1 MIKFSDEMQI
11 ILEEVIEKRK
21 PELKRLL
28 PYVVN
33 RQPFEN
39 KDVADLCSELTNE
52 LCETGF
58 KEISKPNKRG
68 KILYKLIGYVN
79 QLLKD

>member
-1 MIKFSDEMQI
+1 MRR

-21 PELKRLL
+21 PELKQLL

-33 RQPFEN
+33 KQPFEN
-39 KDVADLCSELTNE
+39 KDVDALCSELASE

-58 KEISKPNKRG
+58 EEDSKPNKRG
-68 KILYKLIGYVN
+68 KILYKLIGYIN